1 MSTKTIKKKSR
12 KKAANKRQREKDKE
26 KIKQLL
32 AEKEAEIE
40 EAAKQ
45 LAPDFDYEAESKII
59 AEEDSITDAI
69 EEVKADVK
77 EKIKKVLAADEKE
90 VEDAANRIA
99 PDFDYETAA
108 EEIELKMRADAHLVW
123 QFLSGESQEDQ
134 SYESHESETEEV
146 TIEVQ
151 EVEAVDEEVEA
162 ENEMDEE
169 VGTESDV
176 HMENDEA
183 EAEIESSEDT
193 PDVNVE
199 PEAESEPESESV
211 IETESEIELEPL
223 PAAVI
228 SPSKYPKPAYIP
240 KTAIGKFFLGDRH
253 AKTLAVILSM
263 LIGIIGWQAYD
274 YLVPKDVNIIYRTYA
289 ATEEIKYSTKART
302 VGDLKEELVKNDND
316 LFEKSKILK
325 TDIIDYPEE
334 KSVSDNMTITILQ
347 AKEIKARI
355 GGKKQEFRLIPG
367 TVEENLAFNNI
378 TYDKDDE
385 IKPALDKKV
394 NAKTKIVVDEVHYK
408 VSEKREKVEAESK
421 VILDPMLTSG
431 VQDRKKGRDGEGIF
445 TYKKKYV
452 NGKKVHTDRK
462 IKKWIKKPK
471 DNELR
476 LGTSATGN
484 KGTYRVVRTFTAN
497 TTAYTAR
504 PGATGA
510 LGEKVHVG
518 TCAVDPN
525 FVSYRSELWIEGYGY
540 AYANDCGGA
549 VKGNVVD
556 LYMNSIWQCIQWG
569 RRNMTAYV
577 LERID

>member
-1 MSTKTIKKKSR
+1 MGTKTIKKKSR

-77 EKIKKVLAADEKE
+77 EKIKKVLAANEKE

-108 EEIELKMRADAHLVW
+108 EEIE
-123 QFLSGESQEDQ
+123 
-134 SYESHESETEEV
+134 
-146 TIEVQ
+146 
-151 EVEAVDEEVEA
+151 
-162 ENEMDEE
+162 
-169 VGTESDV
+169 
-176 HMENDEA
+176 
-183 EAEIESSEDT
+183 
-193 PDVNVE
+193 P
-199 PEAESEPESESV
+199 
-211 IETESEIELEPL
+211 EPL

-408 VSEKREKVEAESK
+408 VSEKHEKVEAGSK